1 MKSYNNVDM
10 KGRLYSYNLEEKDTD
25 KGTAIAGEV
34 TLQVDEDGTQATARF
49 YANPTYKSGKANR
62 TYGVLEDMMAGNFK
76 TVVDDG
82 DEADW
87 FGISGSIDV
96 SYFPPRDGGAKEIED
111 LVRSQKI
118 RGSFLNA
125 NNDHKYQNKWK
136 IDMLIC
142 RIDDVEADEEK
153 GFPHMVRV
161 SGYLV
166 DDYNERVMGVQF
178 QARKEAAM
186 NYILGLTAS
195 WENPYYV
202 SIWGELLRVTRTIVR
217 KNAFGEDEH
226 DNYDSTVWAI
236 TGMSP
241 DAYVFGDES
250 AMTVDQYKELRDNLD
265 EFRKTRLEKEDS
277 DARSGLAF

>member
-34 TLQVDEDGTQATARF
+34 TLVVDEAGTQATARF
-49 YANPTYKSGKANR
+49 YATPMYKTGKPNR
-62 TYGVLEDMMAGNFK
+62 TYGMLEDMMAGNYK

-82 DEADW
+82 DDADW
-87 FGISGSIDV
+87 FGISGNIDV

-125 NNDHKYQNKWK
+125 NKEHKFQNKWK
-136 IDMLIC
+136 IDMLIG

-153 GFPHMVRV
+153 GYPHQVRV

-166 DDYNERVMGVQF
+166 DNYNERVMGVQF
-178 QARKEAAM
+178 MARKEAAM

-195 WENPYYV
+195 WDNPYYV

-217 KNAFGEDEH
+217 KNAFGEDEQ
-226 DNYDSTVWAI
+226 DTYDSTIWAI

-241 DAYVFGDES
+241 DAYAFGDES
-250 AMTVDQYKELRDNLD
+250 GITVDEYKELRDNLD
-265 EFRKTRLEKEDS
+265 EFRKSRLAKEDT